1 MPIGLTGTR
10 SIVVAT
16 TNPHKVA
23 EIQAIFASRGLA
35 DVRLLTLSEVRG
47 FPFKEPE
54 EIGVTCEE
62 NARVKALAYAAATG
76 LACLA
81 DDSGIEIDA
90 LEGRPGVISS
100 HYFSDGR
107 TDGAAASMSREQRD
121 AANNARVM
129 RELEGVARERRGAR
143 FVCMMVLAAAGRDR
157 DVPRV
162 RCTARGTFEGRI
174 GLSNQVPRGT
184 NGFGY
189 DPLFLVAPEFE
200 RTSAELSSEEKNA
213 RSHRAHAAGQIAS
226 WLDANAASLA

>member
-1 MPIGLTGTR
+1 
-10 SIVVAT
+10 
-16 TNPHKVA
+16 
-23 EIQAIFASRGLA
+23 
-35 DVRLLTLSEVRG
+35 
-47 FPFKEPE
+47 
-54 EIGVTCEE
+54 
-62 NARVKALAYAAATG
+62 
-76 LACLA
+76 
-81 DDSGIEIDA
+81 
-90 LEGRPGVISS
+90 
-100 HYFSDGR
+100 
-107 TDGAAASMSREQRD
+107 
-121 AANNARVM
+121 
-129 RELEGVARERRGAR
+129 
-143 FVCMMVLAAAGRDR
+143 MMVLAAAGRDR